1 MSVPRM
7 AVGLTF
13 ALCVAVGDARA
24 EDTAVAA
31 DDLRARQSALYEA
44 MLEAPDDLDI
54 MFQHALASVRISDY
68 EAAITTLERMLIFN
82 PDLGRA
88 KVELGAAYFR
98 LGAYENARYYFE
110 DVLASDDPPPEVA
123 RRIDAFLTEIDKRT
137 QTSGFAGVATFGGTY
152 SSNANLGPP
161 DGSVLLF
168 GRPAILG
175 SQFVETDDFG
185 VRATAQGRHF
195 YDLGRPNNDVWLTDL
210 SLFSVHYLEETDGDI
225 DSFAFQTGPRLSLTA
240 ERFGPKIRPYLS
252 GEALRSGNELLYYG
266 AGLGAEYSDTLSD
279 DVNIFAAAEGKW
291 REYDEQND
299 FDGPNF
305 HAAFG
310 ASYAPDPAT
319 AFSALAFAETDRAAK
334 DYNANYEAGIRLGAV
349 HRYDSG
355 YDFTDRLWSIA
366 AFAGATWRWFDE
378 PDPVVDPN
386 RTREDLDLRAGI
398 SHVFHLTEGWF
409 VQADADYLYRNSNIS
424 NFDLEN
430 FGVGLS
436 VGLSF

>member
-1 MSVPRM
+1 MIALRM
-7 AVGLTF
+7 AVGL
-13 ALCVAVGDARA
+13 AIAGCMAAGAARA
-24 EDTAVAA
+24 QDPAVAS
-31 DDLRARQSALYEA
+31 DDLRARQAALYEA
-44 MLEAPDDLDI
+44 MLDAPDDLDI
-54 MFQHALASVRISDY
+54 MFRHALASVEISDY

-82 PDLGRA
+82 PNLGRA

-110 DVLASDDPPPEVA
+110 DVLANDDPPPEVA

-137 QTSGFAGVATFGGTY
+137 QKSGFAGVATFGATY

-161 DGSVLLF
+161 DGDVLLF

-175 SQFVETDDFG
+175 KQFVETDDFG
-185 VRATAQGRHF
+185 FRATAQGRHF
-195 YDLGRPNNDVWLTDL
+195 YDLDRPNSDVWLTDV
-210 SLFSVHYLEETDGDI
+210 SLFSLHYLEETDGDL
-225 DSFAFQTGPRLSLTA
+225 DSFAFLTGPRLSLNA

-266 AGLGAEYSDTLSD
+266 AGLGAEYSDTLND
-279 DVNIFAAAEGKW
+279 RVNLFAAAEGKW

-299 FDGPNF
+299 FDGPSF
-305 HAAFG
+305 RAAIG
-310 ASYAPDPAT
+310 ASYAPDPST
-319 AFSALAFAETDRAAK
+319 AFSALAFAESDQADK
-334 DYNANYEAGIRLGAV
+334 DYNTNYEAGFRLGAV

-355 YDFTDRLWSIA
+355 VEFTDRLWSVA
-366 AFAGATWRWFDE
+366 AFASASWRWFDE

-386 RTREDLDLRAGI
+386 RKRDDLDLRAGI

-409 VQADADYLYRNSNIS
+409 VQADADYLYRDSNVS